1 MSTPITYAEMDAL
14 FAKYMG
20 PASPGRMSPG
30 TAAARTTTTTTAPA
44 TPSPAAGQLLNFIDP
59 EYQTQIDGVKDK
71 LKDVY
76 DRSQQL
82 KEGLKQIDEA
92 ALEAIKPLRA
102 TSQAIQDMYGGFRSA
117 NEKMNI
123 EIGQNLRDS
132 YDNFAKNITMNT
144 DELKAAGQERF
155 VMEVDGKEVNMLK
168 DIFEDSTEYFT
179 RFHNMVDQYNTTF
192 GPAFSRGL
200 KDNAADV
207 ALIQKNFNLT
217 GQQLGDFLAKEV
229 AQTGEA
235 TTTMM
240 DDLKKFSY
248 GLSAQTGISAK
259 LIAKDTVQ
267 IVSNV
272 EKFGNVTVEQAAR
285 MSTALKQLGVDY
297 SQLNSMVGQFQG
309 FDQAAQKVGELS
321 AVFGIHLDAV
331 EMMNL
336 ANTDQEA
343 MMHKLKDAFDESG
356 QSLDDMNIAQKNLLT
371 QQAGFTDVKQMEMFF
386 RGEVDSLEEL
396 KEMTDEAATDESTA
410 DAMEAF
416 NKDLSTLSLQGLSA
430 AKRIDKAKNDMVY
443 SFNSIA
449 PAIMK
454 GRGAVMAAGAG
465 LLDEGQAIFTKI
477 PEIAS
482 KAMEDTKKVI
492 DGDGT
497 MEDLGSNIVSGITQ
511 AFDMI
516 PDSIKNTFEGGISI
530 VRELGLLAESPSPF
544 GMLISSGITLALDK
558 VPPKFNEILTE
569 ATGMA
574 EQIANIVSE
583 TGLEDVVETIDNAG
597 IVANT
602 NITTLLSE
610 YQNKISEVQGL
621 VDAPDKIVEILTSM
635 SDMKAAIELL
645 IQGLQESSSQPI
657 KISFDSRG
665 DAEKALVGILK
676 DYVGDDTGRVM
687 FSYDDK
693 EL

>member
-1 MSTPITYAEMDAL
+1 MSITKAEMDEL
-14 FAKYMG
+14 FQKYMG
-20 PASPGRMSPG
+20 PASPGRPPPA
-30 TAAARTTTTTTAPA
+30 AAARTTTTTTTPG

-59 EYQTQIDGVKDK
+59 EYQTQIDGVRDRFKDI
-71 LKDVY
+71 Y

-82 KEGLKQIDEA
+82 KQGLQEIDEA

-117 NEKMNI
+117 DEKMNI
-123 EIGQNLRDS
+123 EISQNLRDS
-132 YDNFAKNITMNT
+132 YDNFSQNITMNT
-144 DELKAAGQERF
+144 DELKAAGKERF

-192 GPAFSRGL
+192 GPAFSKGL
-200 KDNAADV
+200 KDNAEDV

-272 EKFGNVTVEQAAR
+272 ERFGNVTVEEAAR

-297 SQLNSMVGQFQG
+297 SQLNNMVGQFQG
-309 FDQAAQKVGELS
+309 FDQAATKVGELS

-396 KEMTDEAATDESTA
+396 KEMTDEAATDEGTA

-497 MEDLGSNIVSGITQ
+497 VEDLGGNIVSGIKK
-511 AFDMI
+511 AFEML
-516 PDSIKNTFEGGISI
+516 PPAAKNTFEGVINQAKH
-530 VRELGLLAESPSPF
+530 LGLLAESPSDF
-544 GMLISSGITLALDK
+544 GELISGGIIHALDK
-558 VPPKFNEILTE
+558 VPPQFGKILKE
-569 ATGMA
+569 ATGMT
-574 EQIANIVSE
+574 EEITKLIST
-583 TGLEDVVETIDNAG
+583 TGLEDMVDTVEDAGVAANAS
-597 IVANT
+597 
-602 NITTLLSE
+602 ITTLLTE

-635 SDMKAAIELL
+635 SDMKAAIESL

-657 KISFDSRG
+657 RISFDSKG
-665 DAEKALVGILK
+665 TAEKALVSVLQ
-676 DYVGDDTGRVM
+676 DYVGDDTGRVV

-693 EL
+693 DL